1 MNYHY
6 YIICQHSFE
15 YKIYVSI
22 MKQFGSSLK
31 MRLFWSFWS
40 RYRQDHLLIRF
51 LKVSA
56 NIRIMVKQS
65 ASWSSS
71 VPFLT
76 PETQC
81 ASAYCQL
88 LHTTITRSCTTVRF
102 KQTVSP
108 GSSNYTTIASVGPR
122 SNHSGVESLPK
133 ASPLR
138 CLCLSFTDLFLSP
151 PPLFHLFSPWIYLIP
166 SSQLYS

>member
-1 MNYHY
+1 M
-6 YIICQHSFE
+6 FLLPTATA
-15 YKIYVSI
+15 
-22 MKQFGSSLK
+22 SSPRPILTPVPRILSPE
-31 MRLFWSFWS
+31 RLDNRLWSCSVFRIS
-40 RYRQDHLLIRF
+40 ADVVIRF

-71 VPFLT
+71 VPSLT

-151 PPLFHLFSPWIYLIP
+151 PPLFHVFSPWIYLIP